1 MNVRGLNTREE
12 NFMSKL
18 GLDVKD
24 QIDRN
29 NKTIQESLTP
39 NFFTLNNTV
48 AQLLKENERLQ
59 KQCPHEF
66 SDGYCDYCYKS
77 EEDN

>member
-1 MNVRGLNTREE
+1 
-12 NFMSKL
+12 MSKL

-29 NKTIQESLTP
+29 NKTIQDFLTP

-66 SDGYCDYCYKS
+66 SEGYCIYCYKS